1 MFKRRTLSLAFVGLL
16 AGALAVGAVSAQGGR
31 GDAGRGRPG
40 DMGRGMM
47 DRFEGM
53 RERFGDAFGMG
64 MMGRFEGMHERFGM
78 GMFGEMM
85 GRGMLGGFGSNMSS
99 FLQDAT
105 GLTAADLR
113 EALASGQ
120 TLAALIEANGKT
132 VDEVRAEALAAVEET
147 LAAAVE
153 SGRIS
158 EEQSALMLSRAE
170 AMIDEAL
177 TRDFTARGQAWQ
189 GMRGPWGGLLSEVAD
204 ATGLN
209 LASVVEQ
216 VQAGTTL
223 AEILTQNGVDVAAF
237 ISDHLAAAEAQL
249 ADAVSSGRMS
259 QSLADAWLNLRR
271 AQLEDRLNRL
281 PSAVVPADG
290 AGQSS

>member
-47 DRFEGM
+47 GRFEGM
-53 RERFGDAFGMG
+53 SEHFGDAFGMG
-64 MMGRFEGMHERFGM
+64 MMGRVEGMHERFGM

-105 GLTAADLR
+105 GLTAAELR

-132 VDEVRAEALAAVEET
+132 VDEVRAEALVAVEET

-158 EEQSALMLSRAE
+158 QEQSALMLSRAE
-170 AMIDEAL
+170 TMIDEVL
-177 TRDFTARGQAWQ
+177 TRDFTAMRQGWQ
-189 GMRGPWGGLLSEVAD
+189 SMRGSRGGLLSDVAE
-204 ATGLN
+204 ATGLD
-209 LASVVEQ
+209 LAGVVEQ
-216 VQAGTTL
+216 VQAGVTL
-223 AEILTQNGVDVAAF
+223 AEILAQNGVDLATF
-237 ISDHLAAAEAQL
+237 TNDHLAEAQARL
-249 ADAVSSGRMS
+249 DEAVSSGRMS
-259 QSLADAWLNLRR
+259 QSVADAWLNLRR

-281 PSAVVPADG
+281 PSTSVPA
-290 AGQSS
+290 AAEGQSS